1 MKVIGSKSIS
11 KANYSTELNRR
22 LIDMK
27 NEFKLQIKTN
37 IPNYLIPG

>member
-11 KANYSTELNRR
+11 KTNYSTELNRR

-27 NEFKLQIKTN
+27 NEFKLQIRIYLTSF
-37 IPNYLIPG
+37 LIPG